1 MTSGTGERQVALHG
15 PHSDGHQIHI
25 VNKEGYIMLFHTPS
39 YMASRSMQPTPS
51 GCWTVVNPWI
61 EKQVIH
67 VPVRLRSW
75 TRIFIITSSP
85 TIKCPWLQYL
95 RHCLEGTQSVVPKN
109 QGPIESCYRG
119 CNWQQELHLIQVCS
133 LFQGC
138 GCKKNLKNFNAY
150 LFIHT
155 SRIHVLWTKMS

>member
-67 VPVRLRSW
+67 VPVRLFPHLWATYKS
-75 TRIFIITSSP
+75 
-85 TIKCPWLQYL
+85 
-95 RHCLEGTQSVVPKN
+95 GGV
-109 QGPIESCYRG
+109 G
-119 CNWQQELHLIQVCS
+119 QEFS
-133 LFQGC
+133 
-138 GCKKNLKNFNAY
+138 
-150 LFIHT
+150 
-155 SRIHVLWTKMS
+155 